1 MTAKTVHIDKLKAY
15 LGTPPCS
22 WLPATTGDSNTTVD
36 PCTATSLLPP
46 DVLIGPIL
54 PPSIGQQTVPRPVN
68 QQRDGGG
75 KQRDVVSDQPS
86 SALPPP
92 EERGVESECSMPN
105 ASSIQWETVRI
116 PEEIVE
122 NKGSKPDNSGVQW
135 NAVLV
140 PASSE
145 SRIPGNSSAQWSPV
159 LTPVREETE
168 ETGASSVQWNT
179 VLIPVE
185 EVLPDSRRGAVES
198 ESSKP
203 DASSVQLDAFLIP
216 VGRETEETGASS
228 VQWDAVLTLVSGE
241 IVADAP
247 AFDHVTTSAAVVRG
261 KGESVETAGR
271 PLPVPAEV
279 HATPAGELERKNRDV
294 AGKSWKRCRAHTG
307 AAWQR
312 GNKGRKPSGT
322 VTADIHPVYDH
333 NKPVHAMTYSQ
344 LPPGDG
350 VPSVPKRDKTA
361 DTDRSRVISPERPS
375 FVLNSLANECVS
387 ASSKFERSR
396 ERGNGWE
403 ASACPYGSA
412 CDSSPGIV
420 E

>member
-1 MTAKTVHIDKLKAY
+1 MPKLY
-15 LGTPPCS
+15 VIC
-22 WLPATTGDSNTTVD
+22 
-36 PCTATSLLPP
+36 
-46 DVLIGPIL
+46 PIM
-54 PPSIGQQTVPRPVN
+54 PPSTGQQTMPRPVN
-68 QQRDGGG
+68 RPQNGADQQRDSSAG
-75 KQRDVVSDQPS
+75 RPS
-86 SALPPP
+86 SALPTSLKRV
-92 EERGVESECSMPN
+92 EKSERYIPD
-105 ASSIQWETVRI
+105 ASSIQW
-116 PEEIVE
+116 
-122 NKGSKPDNSGVQW
+122 D
-135 NAVLV
+135 
-140 PASSE
+140 
-145 SRIPGNSSAQWSPV
+145 
-159 LTPVREETE
+159 
-168 ETGASSVQWNT
+168 T

-185 EVLPDSRRGAVES
+185 EVLPDSRRGAVKS

-203 DASSVQLDAFLIP
+203 DNSSVQWDADLIP
-216 VGRETEETGASS
+216 VREESSKPDANSMQWDAVLIPEGRETEETGDSS
-228 VQWDAVLTLVSGE
+228 VQWDAVFTPVSRE
-241 IVADAP
+241 IVADA
-247 AFDHVTTSAAVVRG
+247 AEFDHVTTSAAVVRG
-261 KGESVETAGR
+261 EGESEETAGR
-271 PLPVPAEV
+271 PLPVPTKV
-279 HATPAGELERKNRDV
+279 HATPARESEREGRDV
-294 AGKSWKRCRAHTG
+294 ADKSWKRCRSHTG
-307 AAWQR
+307 VVRQR
-312 GNKGRKPSGT
+312 SCKGRNAFGT